1 MAGATRNVSTGN
13 HKAMN
18 SFTPYKDRDAWFV
31 IRGYV
36 YQVLVT
42 IFEWDSDSNLVTDE
56 RSTSAKIKNR

>member
-1 MAGATRNVSTGN
+1 
-13 HKAMN
+13 MN